1 MLLKGECVAALTE
14 VLIVAQ
20 SSFQIDALHLSH
32 PWLPT
37 GLKPHKPGS
46 VTATLC

>member
-20 SSFQIDALHLSH
+20 LRFQIDALQAAL
-32 PWLPT
+32 
-37 GLKPHKPGS
+37 
-46 VTATLC
+46 AFIA

>member
-20 SSFQIDALHLSH
+20 SRFQIDALQNWH
-32 PWLPT
+32 P
-37 GLKPHKPGS
+37 S
-46 VTATLC
+46 ARAII